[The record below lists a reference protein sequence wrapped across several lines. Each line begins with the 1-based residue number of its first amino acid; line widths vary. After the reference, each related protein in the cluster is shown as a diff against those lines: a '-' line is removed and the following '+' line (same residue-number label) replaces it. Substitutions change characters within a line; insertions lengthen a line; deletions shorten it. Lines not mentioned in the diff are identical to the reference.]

1 MNNSYE
7 RFESLGDNCEFS
19 FFLRDQGIDN
29 GSLFKWALI
38 KNYNS
43 LVNLVKNDFKNLY
56 QLENLE
62 PSWSDMVLD
71 KANDICFHT
80 EIYSDQ
86 TNGKWTWRYPSDK
99 NKEIHNNET
108 QKINYLIEKI
118 RKSIRNE
125 EKIFVVKR
133 NDNAI
138 DNEVLELSEYL
149 STIGGCKILYVKSSN
164 IDSKLGKIEKHSDN
178 FYVSYIPRF
187 ADYSNAD
194 NYSKEGWE
202 LIINNALEVM

>member
-1 MNNSYE
+1 MNSSYE

-29 GSLFKWALI
+29 GSLFKWTLI

-43 LVNLVKNDFKNLY
+43 LLNLVKNDFKNLY

-71 KANDICFHT
+71 KENDICFHT
-80 EIYSDQ
+80 EMFSDQ
-86 TNGKWTWRYPSDK
+86 VNGEWTWRYSSDK

-118 RKSIRNE
+118 RKSIVNE

-133 NDNAI
+133 NDNTI
-138 DNEVLELSEYL
+138 DTEVLELSEYL
-149 STIGGCKILYVKSSN
+149 STIGACKILYVKSSN
-164 IDSKLGKIEKHSDN
+164 TDSQLGNIEKHSDN
-178 FYVSYIPRF
+178 LYVSYITRF
-187 ADYSNAD
+187 ADYSTAD